1 MFHNPGG
8 KFRAP
13 ALAFL
18 LAVLAALTAGLL
30 LLPGAAGSSPSAA
43 AYQPI
48 SKAPRA
54 PAAPDAQPGASPG
67 SFTVDC
73 GVNSG
78 KVRNSDNLV
87 VSPGKRG
94 AAHHVHDY
102 VGNLSTNAFSTEESL
117 TAAGTTCTNGDRSS
131 YYWPVLRVSP
141 AEGAGHGTH
150 GATADDDGILTPR
163 SVRIEFRGSPAANV
177 VPLAQNVRT
186 GAGNAHGY
194 TQAGAG
200 TDHLRWSCSGSP
212 GLASRHY
219 PLCPAGEDTVRIFD
233 FPSCWDGRSIDS
245 PNHRSHLG
253 YPDGAGFCPPGTF
266 PVPQLHLEVAYAMPD
281 GARYVVDAFPEE
293 HSSSVSDHAH
303 FINLMSAGL
312 MDSVVRCLN
321 EGRHCAPG

>member
-1 MFHNPGG
+1 MFGDPGG
-8 KFRAP
+8 KFKAP

-18 LAVLAALTAGLL
+18 LAVLASLTAGLL
-30 LLPGAAGSSPSAA
+30 LLPGAAGSPPSAA
-43 AYQPI
+43 AYEPI
-48 SKAPRA
+48 SKAP
-54 PAAPDAQPGASPG
+54 PAAAAPEAQPGASLG

-87 VSPGKRG
+87 VSPGERG

-131 YYWPVLRVSP
+131 YYWPVLRVDP
-141 AEGAGHGTH
+141 GAGYGTH
-150 GATADDDGILTPR
+150 GAAADDDAILTPR

-177 VPLAQNVRT
+177 VPLAPNVRT

-212 GLASRHY
+212 DLASRHY
-219 PLCPAGEDTVRIFD
+219 PLCPTGEDTVRIFD
-233 FPSCWDGRSIDS
+233 FPSCWDGRSVDS

-266 PVPQLHLEVAYAMPD
+266 PVPQLHLEVAYAVPD

-293 HSSSVSDHAH
+293 RSSPVSDHAH

-321 EGRHCAPG
+321 EGRHCVPE